1 MKYKSVKAVI
11 FILAASAMMAAGCGK
26 KEAAEQA
33 DTVVTSEITTESATE
48 AVSETDATT
57 ESTVAESTDY
67 AMNLPG
73 LEDKSQVTLHYRGT
87 DMVLGETT
95 VQDLL
100 DAGWKIS
107 DGNPENIEQ
116 YGAESGNGYFLLT
129 IIMDSPNGDTINLSG
144 YIKDGD
150 KDYYKDTVITTMSVA
165 LMEGDTLGDGLKFG
179 SSSDDV
185 LNAHGSPESTMNV
198 NGVDEKGNSTDDIVG
213 TWYVYT
219 YSGDSFTE
227 YINYYVDK
235 TQGLNSVSFNYY
247 THSSF
252 SGSEAS
258 TAGNTNGS
266 AAAVTESTAENAA
279 EGATLSVETK

>member
-1 MKYKSVKAVI
+1 MKHRSVRTGIVV
-11 FILAASAMMAAGCGK
+11 LAASAMMLAGCGK

-33 DTVVTSEITTESATE
+33 DTVVTAESTTESATE
-48 AVSETDATT
+48 SASESDTTTD
-57 ESTVAESTDY
+57 TVEESTDY

-73 LEDKSQVTLHYRGT
+73 LKDKSQVTLHYRGT

-100 DAGWKIS
+100 DAGWKINAK
-107 DGNPENIEQ
+107 NPENVEQ
-116 YGAESGNGYFLLT
+116 YGAESGNGYLLLT

-150 KDYYKDTVITTMSVA
+150 KNYYKDTVVTTMSVA
-165 LMEGDTLGDGLKFG
+165 LMEGDTLGDGLKYG

-185 LNAHGSPESTMNV
+185 LNAYGVPESTMNL
-198 NGVDEKGNSTDDIVG
+198 NGVDEKGNSTDDVVG
-213 TWYVYT
+213 TWYCYT

-235 TQGLNSVSFNYY
+235 AQGLNSVSFNYY

-252 SGSEAS
+252 SGSETS
-258 TAGNTNGS
+258 VSGNTSGS
-266 AAAVTESTAENAA
+266 AATVTDSGANSLIENAA
-279 EGATLSVETK
+279 ED